1 MGARKPVGKP
11 AMSGPNEVKIKIST
25 EGKAAVSDDLKAV
38 ESGLASVGESAEK
51 ASAKLAASTPAME
64 QYVMSAKAQAA
75 AMRGVPAQ
83 FTDIVTSLQGGQSPL
98 TVLMQQGGQLKDMF
112 GGVGNAASALGS
124 YVLGLVS
131 PLTIAAAAAGALG
144 YAYYQGSAESS
155 AFQKTLVMTGN
166 MAETTA
172 GQLGDLAK
180 SVSGKTGAT
189 TGAVAEILNE
199 IVASGKVSADM
210 LGKVSQ
216 AAVDMERA
224 GGTAASQTAKEF
236 ESLGEAP
243 AAAILKLNDKYHF
256 LTASVYE
263 QIKALQDQGREADAV
278 KLAQSTFF
286 DMVESRAPVMAQ
298 NLGLLES
305 AWKGIS
311 DTAKGAWDSM
321 VGIGR
326 EDTLDTKLAA
336 VTAKIT
342 QYKAMGFGSS
352 GTIWDSVFSV
362 PDLEKQKRAIEAVIS
377 GEKSAAEYFA
387 EQNKEREKSLAK
399 AKEYGEL
406 KIKYLTNEQ
415 QLAAAIKKIN
425 ESSATAE
432 EKAAW
437 IKQAHTQYDEKP
449 KKAKVDPLDGLLENY
464 RRDAV
469 AQESGLASS
478 TVKEIENLGELL
490 SRGKIDA
497 KEYSSLIDTVL
508 SKDSVLNAEQKR
520 LESDREKSTRAQ
532 RLVDNYDREFE
543 TTLPRINAQNDL
555 NGASEREVLV
565 RKALYKID
573 DEYSRERDKIIEQ
586 IKDQAEASAALSRV
600 DSELADKKARIA
612 AATAAAYDETKTFD
626 AGWKKAFASYTDEA
640 NNAAKTAEFVFSRS
654 TDGMADAIA
663 NFVTTGKTDFSS
675 LATSFIADL
684 VRIQAKAAMAPVTAS
699 VGSWLT
705 GLFDSSSSVIPMQAG
720 GGYHSGGI
728 VGSEPT
734 FTRDVPASVFNN
746 APRFHTGGIVGGEVP
761 TILLPGE
768 GVFTAGQMKA
778 LGGALGDN
786 ASGISVSMPV
796 TIDARGADSGVE
808 QRLAGAVTQMQSWV
822 VKSVPGIV
830 RSAQLRNRQSP
841 TV

>member
-1 MGARKPVGKP
+1 
-11 AMSGPNEVKIKIST
+11 MSGPNEVKIKIST
-25 EGKAAVSDDLKAV
+25 EGKSAASDDLKGV
-38 ESGLASVGESAEK
+38 ASDLNGVGESAEK
-51 ASAKLAASTPAME
+51 ASAKLAASTPAIE
-64 QYVMSAKAQAA
+64 QYAMSAKAQAA

-131 PLTIAAAAAGALG
+131 PFTIAAAAAGALG
-144 YAYYQGSAESS
+144 YAYYKGSAESD
-155 AFQKTLVMTGN
+155 AFQKTLVLTGN

-172 GQLGDLAK
+172 GQLADLAK

-189 TGAVAEILNE
+189 TGAVAEVLNE

-216 AAVDMERA
+216 AAIDMERA
-224 GGTAASQTAKEF
+224 GGAAASDTAKEF

-263 QIKALQDQGREADAV
+263 QIKALQDQGRETDAV

-286 DMVESRAPVMAQ
+286 DMVESRAPVLAQ

-311 DTAKGAWDSM
+311 DTAKRAWDAM
-321 VGIGR
+321 VGVGR
-326 EDTLDTKLAA
+326 EETLDTKLAA
-336 VTAKIT
+336 LDKKIAY
-342 QYKAMGFGSS
+342 YKEFGSG
-352 GTIWDSVFSV
+352 GTVWGNIYNNPDQVSL
-362 PDLEKQKRAIEAVIS
+362 PDLEKQKRAIEAVIA
-377 GEKSAAEYFA
+377 GGKSAAEYFA
-387 EQNKEREKSLAK
+387 EQNKEREKGIAK
-399 AKEYGEL
+399 AKEYGDL

-469 AQESGLASS
+469 AQESGLSSS

-490 SRGKIDA
+490 KRGKIDA
-497 KEYSSLIDTVL
+497 AEYDKLLDTVLGKDTVL
-508 SKDSVLNAEQKR
+508 SAEQKK

-543 TTLPRINAQNDL
+543 TTLQRINAQNDL
-555 NGASEREVLV
+555 NGVSERETLV

-586 IKDQAEASAALSRV
+586 IKDQTEASAALARV
-600 DSELADKKARIA
+600 DTELADKKTRIA
-612 AATAAAYDETKTFD
+612 AATAAAYDETRTFES
-626 AGWKKAFASYTDEA
+626 GWKKAFASYTDEA
-640 NNAAKTAEFVFSRS
+640 NNAAKTAEFVFGRS

-663 NFVTTGKTDFSS
+663 NFVTTGKADFSS

-684 VRIQAKAAMAPVTAS
+684 VRIQARAAMAPVTAG
-699 VGSWLT
+699 VGNWLT
-705 GLFDSSSSVIPMQAG
+705 SLFDSSSAVIPMQAG

-734 FTRDVPASVFNN
+734 FTRDVPASLFNN
-746 APRFHTGGIVGGEVP
+746 APRYHTGGIVGGEVP

-786 ASGISVSMPV
+786 ASGIAISMPV
-796 TIDARGADSGVE
+796 TIDARGAESGVE
-808 QRLAGAVTQMQSWV
+808 QRLAVAMTQMQAWV
-822 VKSVPGIV
+822 VKTVPGVV
-830 RSAQLRNRQSP
+830 RAAQLRNRQSP

>member
-1 MGARKPVGKP
+1 
-11 AMSGPNEVKIKIST
+11 MSGPNEVKIKIST
-25 EGKAAVSDDLKAV
+25 EGKSAVSDDLKAV
-38 ESGLASVGESAEK
+38 ESSLTGVGESAEK

-83 FTDIVTSLQGGQSPL
+83 FTDIVTSLQGGQAPL
-98 TVLMQQGGQLKDMF
+98 TVLLQQGGQLSDMF
-112 GGVGNAASALGS
+112 HGTGNAARAMGS

-166 MAETTA
+166 MAETTS
-172 GQLGDLAK
+172 GQLADLAK
-180 SVSGKTGAT
+180 SVAGKTGAT
-189 TGAVAEILNE
+189 TGAVVEILNE
-199 IVASGKVSADM
+199 IAASGKVSADM

-216 AAVDMERA
+216 AAVDMERV
-224 GGTAASQTAKEF
+224 GGAAASDTAKEF

-278 KLAQSTFF
+278 KLAQNTYF

-321 VGIGR
+321 VDVFR
-326 EDTLDTKLAA
+326 EDTLDTKLSAL
-336 VTAKIT
+336 TKKIT

-362 PDLEKQKRAIEAVIS
+362 PDLEKQKRAIEAVIA

-432 EKAAW
+432 EKAVW

-449 KKAKVDPLDGLLENY
+449 KKTKVDPLDGLLENY

-508 SKDSVLNAEQKR
+508 SKDSVLAAEQKR

-543 TTLPRINAQNDL
+543 TTLQRINAQNDL

-565 RKALYKID
+565 RQALYKID

-675 LATSFIADL
+675 LANSFIADL
-684 VRIQAKAAMAPVTAS
+684 VRIQAKAALTPVTAGVGNWLTKWLGGSSATADGTS
-699 VGSWLT
+699 VGGGTYSASADMVFAKGAAFENSPSLHQYVNT
-705 GLFDSSSSVIPMQAG
+705 VQTTPKMFAFAQGGIFAEAGPEAVMPLARDSSGRLGVQVQGDS
-720 GGYHSGGI
+720 
-728 VGSEPT
+728 
-734 FTRDVPASVFNN
+734 
-746 APRFHTGGIVGGEVP
+746 AP
-761 TILLPGE
+761 PGM
-768 GVFTAGQMKA
+768 F
-778 LGGALGDN
+778 L
-786 ASGISVSMPV
+786 SMPV

-808 QRLAGAVTQMQSWV
+808 QRLATAMTQMQAWV
-822 VKSVPGIV
+822 IKSVPGVV
-830 RSAQLRNRQSP
+830 RAAQLRNRQSP